1 MENLLKYDEALI
13 LKLRKIYKHYGY
25 SPFIMSKFEPYD
37 LYADK
42 KDFLVSDSIIT
53 FTDTDGTLLALKP
66 DVTLSIVK
74 NYRNDAAASQKT
86 YYSETVYRAA
96 GSGQGYREIMQTGV
110 ECIGQIDEVSVSE
123 VLSLAIKS
131 LESISDQ
138 YVLDI
143 SHMGVPEQLLSTLEL
158 SAEQKSEVLSCL
170 AEKNADA
177 LRALPFYI
185 PEKTLD
191 RLISLIG
198 VYGPVQEVLRTV
210 DWLRETEAYSELSQ
224 LADTLSSL
232 QMDGH
237 VNLDF
242 SITGSRNY
250 YNGLVFRGY
259 IAAVPAVVLSGGQY
273 DNLVKK
279 MHKNAGGIGFAVYL
293 NELDR
298 LFAPND
304 SYDYD
309 AVLLYDGIS
318 TPEVMIAAD
327 HLRTLSDQVLVSKY
341 MPEGCTCRKVYRL
354 QNGRLCEIE

>member
-13 LKLRKIYKHYGY
+13 LQLRKIYRQYGY

-42 KDFLVSDSIIT
+42 KDFLVSNSIIT

-74 NYRNDAAASQKT
+74 NYRNDAVASQKT
-86 YYSETVYRAA
+86 YYNETVYRAV
-96 GSGQGYREIMQTGV
+96 GSDQGYREIMQTGV

-143 SHMGVPEQLLSTLEL
+143 SHMGVPEQLLSSLPL
-158 SAEQKSEVLSCL
+158 SVEQKQEVLSCL

-185 PEKTLD
+185 PGEILD
-191 RLISLIG
+191 RLVSLIG
-198 VYGPVQEVLRTV
+198 VYGPIQDVLRSI
-210 DWLRETEAYSELSQ
+210 DWLRDMDAYSELSQ
-224 LADTLSSL
+224 LAETLSEL
-232 QMDGH
+232 KMDSH

-259 IAAVPAVVLSGGQY
+259 IAGIPAVVLSGGQY

-279 MHKNAGGIGFAVYL
+279 MQKDAGGIGFAVYL

-298 LFAPND
+298 LFASNEA
-304 SYDYD
+304 YDYD
-309 AVLLYDGIS
+309 TVLLYDGNS
-318 TPEVMIAAD
+318 TPEAMIAAD
-327 HLRTLSDQVLVSKY
+327 HLRSVSNQVLVSKS
-341 MPEGCTCRKVYRL
+341 MPESCTCRKVYRL
-354 QNGRLCEIE
+354 QNGRLREIE